1 MVIVSLLTGL
11 TARLRSPSVT
21 NEPPAPGELRRN
33 DWAVA
38 AVVAF
43 ALFLGLGIRQ
53 QSLHAHRTFALG
65 DGLPTIDYPAGWRTA
80 QPELGVFR
88 AMDPAS
94 PSPFSTQIIV
104 AVRESMPGETLDQAR
119 ATWGLQRSQQLLL
132 YRERIAEPLTVLDG
146 EPAIRTRYAY
156 VADPTREYGAT
167 GLPVVVEGED
177 LLFFAEGRFVAVT
190 VAADASAWEAAGRHF
205 AVVWRSLNVQAQ
217 AADPL
222 LVVPSLAPG
231 VLPTQE
237 TTE

>member
-1 MVIVSLLTGL
+1 MIIVSVLTDL

-53 QSLHAHRTFALG
+53 QSISAHRAFALG

-80 QPELGVFR
+80 QPEVGVFR
-88 AMDPAS
+88 AMDAAS
-94 PSPFSTQIIV
+94 PSPFSTQIVV
-104 AVRESMPGETLDQAR
+104 ALRESMPDETLDRAR
-119 ATWGLQRSQQLLL
+119 AAWGLQRSQQLLL
-132 YRERIAEPLTVLDG
+132 YRELVAEPLTVLDG
-146 EPAIRTRYAY
+146 APAIRTRYAY

-177 LLFFAEGRFVAVT
+177 LLFFAEGRLVAVS
-190 VAADASAWEAAGRHF
+190 VAADASAWDAAARRF

-217 AADPL
+217 SADPL
-222 LVVPSLAPG
+222 LNVPSPAPEA
-231 VLPTQE
+231 LPTQE
-237 TTE
+237 ATE